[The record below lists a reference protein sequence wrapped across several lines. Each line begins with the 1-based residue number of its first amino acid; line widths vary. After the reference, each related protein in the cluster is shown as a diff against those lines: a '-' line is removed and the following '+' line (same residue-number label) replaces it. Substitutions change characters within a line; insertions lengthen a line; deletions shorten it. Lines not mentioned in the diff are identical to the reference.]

1 MTEQEQRE
9 QIISNL
15 QILHTWCAV
24 NPDYG
29 RGLSVDDCKKAA
41 GWLDEA
47 LVLLKAQGPRIMSLA
62 EAKNADSVWLEDID
76 KEAVV
81 PAKCFGSIDHADE
94 HRRTGFMARY
104 GRCTFKSICPRDD
117 DYMVRWRA
125 WTAEPSSAQREATP
139 WQK

>member
-1 MTEQEQRE
+1 MPD
-9 QIISNL
+9 L
-15 QILHTWCAV
+15 QQTIK
-24 NPDYG
+24 
-29 RGLSVDDCKKAA
+29 GLKEM
-41 GWLDEA
+41 LDESKYNDSVQYNPWA
-47 LVLLKAQGPRIMSLA
+47 DTETLEAAIDLLKAQGPRIMSLA

-81 PAKCFGSIDHADE
+81 PAICFGSIDHADE

-104 GRCTFKSICPRDD
+104 GRYTFKSICPRDD